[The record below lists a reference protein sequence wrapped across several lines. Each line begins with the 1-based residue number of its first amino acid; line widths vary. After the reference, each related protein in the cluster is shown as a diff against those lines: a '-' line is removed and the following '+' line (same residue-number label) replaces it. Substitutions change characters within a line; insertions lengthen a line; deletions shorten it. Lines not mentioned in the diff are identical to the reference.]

1 MPKVSLDMPSQILD
15 DLKLHVGDDGKFVSV
30 ADAIRTACR
39 KMLDQLDLIDAR
51 HGRGRGQLTSKEQA
65 MKAVSVILNYI
76 EGDNS
81 REGLVDTPKRV
92 IESFEEIYEGYA
104 MDSAEV
110 LSSTFNGEG
119 YDGIVLLR
127 DIEFHSTCEHH
138 LQPFK
143 GRAHVAYIPTDR
155 IVGISKL
162 ARIVELHARRL
173 QNQER
178 ITKGVADDLEKHVK
192 PLGTA
197 VIIEASHGCMQ
208 CRGVKKQNAVM
219 TTSAMRG
226 VFFDKSEARAEL
238 MQLIQSPPL

>member
-1 MPKVSLDMPSQILD
+1 MI
-15 DLKLHVGDDGKFVSV
+15 
-30 ADAIRTACR
+30 
-39 KMLDQLDLIDAR
+39 
-51 HGRGRGQLTSKEQA
+51 SKEQA
-65 MKAVSVILNYI
+65 MHAVSTLLKYI
-76 EGDNS
+76 EGDND
-81 REGLVDTPKRV
+81 REGLIDTPKRV
-92 IESFEEIYEGYA
+92 VQSFEEIYSGYD
-104 MDSAEV
+104 MDPAEV

-178 ITKGVADDLEKHVK
+178 ITKGVADDLEEHLN
-192 PLGTA
+192 PLGAA
-197 VIIEASHGCMQ
+197 VIIEAAHGCMQ

-219 TTSAMRG
+219 ITSAMRG
-226 VFFDKSEARAEL
+226 VFFEKNEARSEL